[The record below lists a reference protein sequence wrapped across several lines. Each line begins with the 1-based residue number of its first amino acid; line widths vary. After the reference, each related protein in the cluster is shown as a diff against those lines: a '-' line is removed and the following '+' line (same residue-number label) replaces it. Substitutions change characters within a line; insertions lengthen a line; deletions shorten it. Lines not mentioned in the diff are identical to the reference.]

1 MAVFQREASKA
12 PRDVGLCAFDHVW
25 VCLAHGDEVWS
36 CSELLS
42 GNWDDNKLV
51 LLMYYSITARYCL
64 SIQFKTTIGFYV
76 PLCFTDKHEVFAC
89 ERSSRMQCLKSRFL
103 PLIATS
109 RVGFHNAWVTIGRGH
124 PSTARVCLVLRV
136 YNDIKLPYTIA
147 V

>member
-1 MAVFQREASKA
+1 MAVFQRQASKA
-12 PRDVGLCAFDHVW
+12 PRDVGLRAFDHVW
-25 VCLAHGDEVWS
+25 VRLAHGDEVWS

-42 GNWDDNKLV
+42 GNWDDNKLA

-64 SIQFKTTIGFYV
+64 SIVQKHHRVYV
-76 PLCFTDKHEVFAC
+76 PLCFTDKHYVFAC

-136 YNDIKLPYTIA
+136 YNDIKLPYTIT